1 MNDDKDIEVLK
12 PRDQWIAAEK
22 MALSCNYKAKTVI
35 YNVIDVIY
43 FKLISQYESAWQTQ
57 KKLKNMFEYAT
68 RTKQT
73 KLNMLAFKF
82 ENLWMDEEEIAAQFS
97 SKLCDIK

>member
-43 FKLISQYESAWQTQ
+43 FKLISQYESAWQT
-57 KKLKNMFEYAT
+57 
-68 RTKQT
+68 
-73 KLNMLAFKF
+73 
-82 ENLWMDEEEIAAQFS
+82 
-97 SKLCDIK
+97 